1 MGQTMAQVNVSHLNK
16 KGVNAKW
23 DELEKTFPPDK
34 YAGCLTECNH
44 EMSEFLNAHNLLS
57 LCVRAGLEAL
67 SCQPAPMPNGSTK
80 LELTTSARM
89 TQNEC

>member
-1 MGQTMAQVNVSHLNK
+1 MIQNYFLTITQVLMVFYNITANV
-16 KGVNAKW
+16 
-23 DELEKTFPPDK
+23 
-34 YAGCLTECNH
+34 
-44 EMSEFLNAHNLLS
+44 LS

-67 SCQPAPMPNGSTK
+67 SYQFAPMPNKSTK